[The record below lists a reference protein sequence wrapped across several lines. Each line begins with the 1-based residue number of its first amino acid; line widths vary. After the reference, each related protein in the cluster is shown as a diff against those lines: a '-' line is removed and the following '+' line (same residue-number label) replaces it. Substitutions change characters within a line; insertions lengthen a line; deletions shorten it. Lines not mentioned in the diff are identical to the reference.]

1 MGVIDPGCLD
11 LADLLMF
18 TAFSHMTIMGS
29 RSLFSLPFPMGGKA
43 EDLRTIEVILTYSI
57 YLLKE

>member
-18 TAFSHMTIMGS
+18 TAFSHMTFMGS
-29 RSLFSLPFPMGGKA
+29 RSPFFLPFSMGGKA
-43 EDLRTIEVILTYSI
+43 EDLRTFEVIVIFSI